1 VRRTCSWA
9 SRKSIL
15 FSVFSIRSFVH
26 HSPPKMDLL
35 AHFILV
41 LLSASAASAAA
52 STDDAAVEE
61 ASSAPA
67 LYTLNG
73 KVRKE

>member
-41 LLSASAASAAA
+41 LLSASAAA